1 MCRPGESLGVAF
13 VVSQCS
19 LNSSA
24 TTTKTIKKKNEE
36 KEEEKK
42 GGGIQRVLFCVGG
55 LGAKNAQRC
64 KDVVRTVQQQ
74 YGNRT
79 KTQQT
84 LRLWARYVLT

>member
-1 MCRPGESLGVAF
+1 MQQQQQKQS
-13 VVSQCS
+13 
-19 LNSSA
+19 
-24 TTTKTIKKKNEE
+24 KKNNEE

-84 LRLWARYVLT
+84 LRQVCAHLIRRVLINANSMP

>member
-24 TTTKTIKKKNEE
+24 TTKTKTKKTEE
-36 KEEEKK
+36 EEEEKK

-64 KDVVRTVQQQ
+64 KDVVRTVQQE

>member
-1 MCRPGESLGVAF
+1 MF
-13 VVSQCS
+13 IKQQC
-19 LNSSA
+19 NNNN
-24 TTTKTIKKKNEE
+24 KNNQKKKNEE

-42 GGGIQRVLFCVGG
+42 GGGIQRALFCVGG